1 MKLNRFAVFSWGV
14 LAYNIAVILWGAFV
28 RATGS
33 GAGCG
38 RHWPACNGVV
48 IPRAPSV
55 ETMIEFTHRATSGIA
70 MLLVFGLIIWAFRTY
85 PKKHRVRLGAMLSM
99 VFIII
104 EALLGAGLVLLGLV
118 ADDSSV
124 ARAIAMAVHLMNTF
138 ILLGALSLTAWWA
151 SGGPPVQLH
160 GRGTITWLY
169 GIAFAATLF
178 LGASGAIAA
187 LGNTLF
193 PPESLAQGLR
203 QDFSPTAHFLERLR
217 IFHPIIAILTGAY
230 LIVLAFFSSSRY
242 PDLGTQKFA
251 YALTAMFVLQVAIG
265 AFNIIFQAPVWMQ
278 LVHLFMA
285 DIVWVLL
292 VLTAATAFA
301 QPEKATYSR
310 QPAMAE
316 IRAT

>member
-1 MKLNRFAVFSWGV
+1 MKLNRFAVFAWGV
-14 LAYNIAVILWGAFV
+14 LAYNLAVILWGAFV

-38 RHWPACNGVV
+38 RHWPDCNGVV

-70 MLLVFGLIIWAFRTY
+70 MLLVFALIVWAFRAF
-85 PKKHRVRLGAMLSM
+85 PKGHHVRFGAVLSTI
-99 VFIII
+99 FIII

-118 ADDSSV
+118 ADNSSV
-124 ARAIAMAVHLMNTF
+124 ARAIAMAVHLINTF
-138 ILLGALSLTAWWA
+138 ILLGALCLTAWWA
-151 SGGPPVQLH
+151 SGGLPIQLR
-160 GRGTITWLY
+160 GRGIITLFY
-169 GIAFAATLF
+169 GIAFAAMLL
-178 LGASGAIAA
+178 LGASGGIAA

-193 PPESLAQGLR
+193 PADSLAQGIR

-217 IFHPIIAILTGAY
+217 VFHPLIAILTGAY
-230 LIVLAFFSSSRY
+230 LIVLAFYTSSRY
-242 PDLGTQKFA
+242 PELGTQKFA
-251 YALTAMFVLQVAIG
+251 YAFTIMYILQLGIG
-265 AFNIIFQAPVWMQ
+265 TFNVIFRAPVTMQ
-278 LVHLFMA
+278 LVHLLVA
-285 DIVWVLL
+285 DIVWIIL

-301 QPEKATYSR
+301 QREKIAVGR

>member
-1 MKLNRFAVFSWGV
+1 MKLNRFAVFAWGV
-14 LAYNIAVILWGAFV
+14 LVYNLAVILWGAFV
-28 RATGS
+28 RITGS

-38 RHWPACNGVV
+38 RSWPDCNGVV
-48 IPRAPSV
+48 IPRSPSV

-70 MLLVFGLIIWAFRTY
+70 MLLVFALIIWAFRAF
-85 PKKHRVRLGAMLSM
+85 PKGHVVRLGAVLST

-138 ILLGALSLTAWWA
+138 ILVGALTLTAWWA
-151 SGGPPVQLH
+151 SGGRPIQLS
-160 GRGTITWLY
+160 GRGPMTLLY
-169 GIAFAATLF
+169 GIAFGAMML

-193 PPESLAQGLR
+193 PAESLAQGIR
-203 QDFSPTAHFLERLR
+203 QDFSPAAHFLERLR
-217 IFHPIIAILTGAY
+217 VFHPLIAVLTGAY
-230 LIVLAFFSSSRY
+230 LIVLAFYTSSRY

-251 YALTAMFVLQVAIG
+251 YAFTGMYVLQFIIG
-265 AFNIIFQAPVWMQ
+265 VFNIILQVPAWMK
-278 LVHLFMA
+278 LTHLLMA
-285 DIVWVLL
+285 DIVWIIL

-301 QPEKATYSR
+301 QREKIMANR
-310 QPAMAE
+310 PPAMAE